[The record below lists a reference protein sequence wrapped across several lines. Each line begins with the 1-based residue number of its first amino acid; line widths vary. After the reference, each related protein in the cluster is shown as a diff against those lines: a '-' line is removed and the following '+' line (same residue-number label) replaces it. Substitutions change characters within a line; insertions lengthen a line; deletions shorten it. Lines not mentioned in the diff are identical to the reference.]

1 MTVGLVAVLFLVVVG
16 GLIALGVRAWRG
28 RQDQDEGGGLDLIP
42 YLVLALAVGI
52 AGFSFAQLARASLTP
67 DQFTGRPTSQIAAS
81 LAGLVVAGPIAYL
94 LWRRQARRRKA
105 FPETPGWPVYLA
117 IIEAVFLTAFFV
129 VVGQLADALI
139 STSISA
145 KWTDLIVFGGIVAFH
160 WWAER
165 REPPHGDAGELPRL
179 VGSAV
184 ALVSLA
190 FGTIATLSWL
200 LSEAYE
206 SIGGTVDVPEPA
218 IPLALTIAAIP
229 VWAWRWLP
237 AWDDESSVF
246 RNLYLSVVTSAALTI
261 TIGAGVTIVAVLLTF
276 LFGEAG
282 PAASHF
288 SSYPLAISIL
298 LIGGAI
304 WMHHRRRL
312 GSGRTGALRG
322 YEYTMAAVGL
332 AGLIGSA
339 VGLINAAFEEQFA
352 GTNTGEVLIV
362 LGCTV
367 IAAGAVWWWF
377 WRKVQA
383 APREEEV
390 RALQRRIYLIGM
402 TVATGLTAAGA
413 LIGALVVV
421 FQALLGEGGD
431 LSESL
436 RFPLSLTV
444 ASGLAAW
451 HLFNQLRHDAT
462 SLGRAEVRPFSVT
475 VVCSHPG
482 NLAALFPEE
491 ARTRVLYRGDDAGA
505 VDDEMAAAIVAAV
518 ANRSSLV
525 WVDEAGFRVAPA
537 RES

>member
-1 MTVGLVAVLFLVVVG
+1 VSVGIVSILFLVVVG

-42 YLVLALAVGI
+42 YLLLALAAGI

-67 DQFTGRPTSQIAAS
+67 DQFTGRPTGQIAAS
-81 LAGLVVAGPIAYL
+81 LAGLVVAAPIAFL
-94 LWRRQARRRKA
+94 LWRRQARRRKT

-129 VVGQLADALI
+129 AVGQLADAL
-139 STSISA
+139 SSPSISA
-145 KWTDLIVFGGIVAFH
+145 KWTDLIVFGGIVGFH

-190 FGTIATLSWL
+190 FGTIATLAWL

-246 RNLYLSVVTSAALTI
+246 RNLYLAVVTSAALTI
-261 TIGAGVTIVAVLLTF
+261 TVGAGVTVVAVLLTF
-276 LFGEAG
+276 LVGQAG
-282 PAASHF
+282 PAATHF
-288 SSYPLAISIL
+288 SSYPIALSIL

-312 GSGRTGALRG
+312 GPGRTGALRG

-332 AGLIGSA
+332 AALVGSV
-339 VGLINAAFEEQFA
+339 VGLVNAVFEEQFA

-367 IAAGAVWWWF
+367 IAAGVVWWWF
-377 WRKVQA
+377 WMKVQA
-383 APREEEV
+383 APREDEV

-413 LIGALVVV
+413 LIGALVIL

-431 LSESL
+431 LTESL
-436 RFPLSLTV
+436 RLPLSLTV
-444 ASGLAAW
+444 ASGLTAW
-451 HLFNQLRHDAT
+451 HLFNQLRHDAA
-462 SLGRAEVRPFSVT
+462 SRGRVEARPFSVT

-482 NLAALFPEE
+482 NLTALFPEQ
-491 ARTRVLYRGDDAGA
+491 ARTRVLYREDDAGI